1 MVKDIYKVM
10 SIKERFFSTMD
21 GIDDCVTSWK
31 GNSQV
36 KTKHDREVNIVMG
49 QIPDCDVPNPL
60 LGKNRETR

>member
-1 MVKDIYKVM
+1 
-10 SIKERFFSTMD
+10 MD

-49 QIPDCDVPNPL
+49 QIPDYDVTNPL
-60 LGKNRETR
+60 LGKQGDQIVNILVNTENIQVEVIFVR

>member
-1 MVKDIYKVM
+1 MLKDIYKVM

-49 QIPDCDVPNPL
+49 QIPDYDVPNPF
-60 LGKNRETR
+60 LGT

>member
-1 MVKDIYKVM
+1 M

-49 QIPDCDVPNPL
+49 QIPDYDVPNPL
-60 LGKNRETR
+60 LGKWGD

>member
-1 MVKDIYKVM
+1 
-10 SIKERFFSTMD
+10 MD
-21 GIDDCVTSWK
+21 WIDDCVTSWK

-60 LGKNRETR
+60 LGKNRETRQ

>member
-1 MVKDIYKVM
+1 
-10 SIKERFFSTMD
+10 MD

-36 KTKHDREVNIVMG
+36 KTKNKTRQRGKYIVMG
-49 QIPDCDVPNPL
+49 QIPDYDVPNPL